1 MAKTRI
7 RRQRRYLTSTLTHQ
21 AGLRPIPRHRIEIDW
36 GLSWHVIFCRAQQ
49 ERQAQQ
55 HLQAA
60 GFATYRPTQLFE
72 RNFRGKISVIERVP
86 VSRYLF
92 VGLNPAAPDLD
103 GVNRA
108 LGNNPVVTKGYS
120 YWSQG
125 FAWFVPDQTRMKT
138 GMGDLV
144 RVNDTPIRIGAGI
157 LQRFEDAVNG
167 SGGVT
172 RGPDRFSV
180 GQTVFVKDGPFSGI
194 PFSIESLS
202 DYRVRGLVD
211 LLGGKVAVD
220 LELEQ
225 LEAA

>member
-1 MAKTRI
+1 MKSKV
-7 RRQRRYLTSTLTHQ
+7 RRQRRYSPSTLTHSN
-21 AGLRPIPRHRIEIDW
+21 LRWIARPRVEIDR
-36 GLSWHVIFCRAQQ
+36 GLSWVVVWCRAQQ
-49 ERQAQQ
+49 ERAAERD
-55 HLQAA
+55 LQGA

-72 RNFRGKISVIERVP
+72 RLHRGKTTTVEKVP

-92 VGLNPAAPDLD
+92 VGVDAAHQDLAEVEAAMTEEGWWPRMSGMVLRVD
-103 GVNRA
+103 GQ
-108 LGNNPVVTKGYS
+108 PV
-120 YWSQG
+120 
-125 FAWFVPDQTRMKT
+125 
-138 GMGDLV
+138 
-144 RVNDTPIRIGAGI
+144 RIGAGA

-167 SGGVT
+167 SGGAASG
-172 RGPDRFSV
+172 RLRFAV
-180 GQTVFVKDGPFSGI
+180 GQTVFVKDGPFSGV